1 MLSSS
6 IIAEKLVFQATSIGA
21 IKYKDHDL
29 YLYAFH
35 ALISYTCSFATMF
48 VIAFLMNRLIESVIF
63 IFFFYPL
70 RIYAG
75 GFHEKSELRCYIT
88 STIMFI
94 SMILIDIVGVPGIPV
109 WTSCVLL
116 ALSVTVVFMKAPVES
131 EKKPLSQG
139 ELRKYK
145 MVARLICVIETC
157 IIITGVAFGVQQIY
171 LYYAVSGVATT
182 ATLLVYHI
190 YETSKYSNKSKN
202 YF

>member
-1 MLSSS
+1 MLSSTS
-6 IIAEKLVFQATSIGA
+6 IAEKLVFQATSNGV
-21 IKYKDHDL
+21 IKDKDHDL

-48 VIAFLMNRLIESVIF
+48 VIASLMHRLIESVIF

-109 WTSCVLL
+109 WTSIVLPV
-116 ALSVTVVFMKAPVES
+116 LSVTAVFLKAPVES

-145 MVARLICVIETC
+145 NMARLICIFEIC
-157 IIITGVAFGVQQIY
+157 IIVTATAFNVQQIY
-171 LYYAVSGVATT
+171 LYYAIAGMATT
-182 ATLLVYHI
+182 AILIIVPIFINLFKTL
-190 YETSKYSNKSKN
+190 KN
-202 YF
+202 